1 MSFRIKAPNGCELP
15 VCIEA
20 ANSRLLLSDSIETL
34 KPAIESYLTT
44 VGGVLF
50 RGYSVP
56 SVEKFQDIARSF
68 GSPLLSYDFGST
80 PRSSVTSGGVYTS
93 TEYPAHQHIPLH
105 NEKAY
110 TREWPMK
117 IWFHCVQQPK
127 SGGETPIADSRAIYQ
142 NIPDAIKNKFAD
154 GLLYVRNYGDFG
166 VPWQEVFNT
175 ENKNKVEAYCIR
187 SQINFKWQEDGSL
200 RTEQLCQGVEQ
211 HPITKEWVWFN
222 QAHLFH
228 ESNLQPEVREI
239 LVDTYG
245 ARGLP
250 RNVFW
255 ADGSEIEDSVLNE
268 VRNVLD
274 DQTVLF
280 PWQNG
285 DVLMLDNMLVAH
297 ARRPF
302 EGPRKIVVAM
312 AEAKDNFP
320 C

>member
-1 MSFRIKAPNGCELP
+1 MSFRIKAPSGCELP

-20 ANSRLLLSDSIETL
+20 ANSSLLLSNSIETL

-56 SVEKFQDIARSF
+56 SVEEFQDIARSF
-68 GSPLLSYDFGST
+68 GSQLLSYDFGST
-80 PRSSVTSGGVYTS
+80 PRTSVTSGGVYTS

-142 NIPDAIKNKFAD
+142 NMPDAIKNKFAD

-175 ENKNKVEAYCIR
+175 ENKSEVEAYCIK
-187 SQINFKWQEDGSL
+187 SQINFEWQEDGSL

-228 ESNLQPEVREI
+228 ESNLQLDVREV

-245 ARGLP
+245 SKGLP

-280 PWQNG
+280 PWKNG

-297 ARRPF
+297 ARTPF
-302 EGPRKIVVAM
+302 KGPRKIVVAM
-312 AEAKDNFP
+312 AEAKDNLP